1 MPAGAITLD
10 DITSA
15 DWSLRLDATGQPGS
29 GIGNVVQG
37 LADVNQCIGII
48 LTTPQG
54 SDPLRP
60 TFAADLWQFID
71 YPINS
76 VLPAVV
82 QEVTRALTLW
92 EPRIT
97 IVSISAQPVID
108 STAQSG
114 AHLDIAVTWKLKLAG
129 NSPGRIYSALRAR
142 KVHTVISRSAPIPR
156 LLTPKCFRPRRGRSV
171 YVFWPAP
178 ITQQPAPSPN
188 PQATASSEL
197 MTKVINALSAGNVRP
212 LTDTVTVSAV
222 YEIDYAIAAPLLSSL
237 TRSQSAPW
245 LRSMPRRRTSR
256 SHLLRASS
264 DIVPSQ
270 IVEALSV
277 PGVYQVALV
286 SPLYAQLQPGQWA
299 NCIEIV
305 LAQAVA
311 AINS

>member
-37 LADVNQCIGII
+37 LADVNQCVGII

-129 NSPGRIYSALRAR
+129 NSPAAAR
-142 KVHTVISRSAPIPR
+142 LGAIQTTAVSII
-156 LLTPKCFRPRRGRSV
+156 TP
-171 YVFWPAP
+171 
-178 ITQQPAPSPN
+178 
-188 PQATASSEL
+188 
-197 MTKVINALSAGNVRP
+197 
-212 LTDTVTVSAV
+212 
-222 YEIDYAIAAPLLSSL
+222 
-237 TRSQSAPW
+237 
-245 LRSMPRRRTSR
+245 
-256 SHLLRASS
+256 
-264 DIVPSQ
+264 
-270 IVEALSV
+270 
-277 PGVYQVALV
+277 
-286 SPLYAQLQPGQWA
+286 
-299 NCIEIV
+299 
-305 LAQAVA
+305 
-311 AINS
+311 